1 MVGWMLIDS
10 KTPATVCV
18 DRPLRRS
25 SAADEERWEP
35 LSRADCPVEAVCEE
49 CGEYLI

>member
-10 KTPATVCV
+10 KTLEPYAV
-18 DRPLRRS
+18 DCALCRS
-25 SAADEERWEP
+25 SAADEELWEP
-35 LSRADCPVEAVCEE
+35 RSRADCPVEADCEE